1 MRNTPTT
8 TSIMK
13 RIFAPLAFVFLTT
26 ILIVSCKKDGG
37 EMTDNP
43 GVAKKMLNVAY
54 GIDSLQKMDIYLPAG
69 RSVTSTKVLAVV
81 HGGSWNSGDKKD
93 LQFVVDSLQKYLPDY
108 AIFNINYRLANN
120 TGGNIFPSQETDVK
134 AAIQFIYNN
143 RSAYACNTDKSA
155 ILGQSAGGQL
165 AMLAAYTNKTPV
177 KFKSVVNISGV
188 ANFAELMA
196 YFTAVDP
203 NTALRLAVLLGGTP
217 SSNAANYAAAS
228 PITHITPQSPPTLI
242 FHGTT
247 DVVVPFTQSSSLAA
261 ALNIKGVKNTLV
273 TFPGVGHD
281 FLVSQLAV
289 VSTLLNT
296 VNFLNNN
303 NQ

>member
-1 MRNTPTT
+1 ML
-8 TSIMK
+8 M
-13 RIFAPLAFVFLTT
+13 
-26 ILIVSCKKDGG
+26 VSCKKDGSEPG
-37 EMTDNP
+37 DNP

-54 GIDSLQKMDIYLPAG
+54 GVDSLQKMDIYLPAG
-69 RSVTSTKVLAVV
+69 RSVTSTKVLAIV
-81 HGGSWNSGDKKD
+81 HGGSWNTGDKKD

-108 AIFNINYRLANN
+108 AIFNINYRLATS
-120 TGGNIFPSQETDVK
+120 TGGNVFPTQENDVK

-143 RSAYACNTDKSA
+143 RDAYACNTDKTA

-188 ANFAELMA
+188 ANFAELLA

-203 NTALRLAVLLGGTP
+203 NTAIKLTLLLGGTP
-217 SSNAANYAAAS
+217 ASNAAGYAAAS
-228 PITHITPQSPPTLI
+228 PITHMMPQSPPTLI

-247 DVVVPFTQSSSLAA
+247 DVVVPYTQSSSLSA
-261 ALNIKGVKNTLV
+261 ALNVKGVKNTLV
-273 TFPGVGHD
+273 TFQGVGHD
-281 FLVSQLAV
+281 FLVSPLAV
-289 VSTLLNT
+289 ASTLLNT
-296 VNFLNNN
+296 VNVLNNN

>member
-1 MRNTPTT
+1 
-8 TSIMK
+8 MK
-13 RIFAPLAFVFLTT
+13 RILAPLAFVIFSAM
-26 ILIVSCKKDGG
+26 LIVSCKKDGSELG
-37 EMTDNP
+37 DNP

-54 GIDSLQKMDIYLPAG
+54 GVDSLQKMDVYLPAG
-69 RSVTSTKVLAVV
+69 RSVTSTKVLAIV
-81 HGGSWNSGDKKD
+81 HGGSWNTGDKKD

-108 AIFNINYRLANN
+108 AIFNINYRLATS
-120 TGGNIFPSQETDVK
+120 TGGNVFPTQENDVK

-143 RSAYACNTDKSA
+143 RDAYACNTDKTA

-188 ANFAELMA
+188 ANFAELLA

-203 NTALRLAVLLGGTP
+203 NTAIKLTLLLGGTP
-217 SSNAANYAAAS
+217 ASNAAGYAAAS

-261 ALNIKGVKNTLV
+261 ALNTKGVKNTLV
-273 TFPGVGHD
+273 TFQGVGHD
-281 FLVSQLAV
+281 FMVSPLAIA
-289 VSTLLNT
+289 STLLNT

>member
-1 MRNTPTT
+1 
-8 TSIMK
+8 MK
-13 RIFAPLAFVFLTT
+13 RILAPLAFVIFSAM
-26 ILIVSCKKDGG
+26 LIVSCKKDGS
-37 EMTDNP
+37 ELSDNP

-54 GIDSLQKMDIYLPAG
+54 GVDSLQKMDVYLPAG
-69 RSVTSTKVLAVV
+69 RSVTGTKVLAIV
-81 HGGSWNSGDKKD
+81 HGGSWNTGDKKD

-108 AIFNINYRLANN
+108 AIFNINYRLATS
-120 TGGNIFPSQETDVK
+120 TGGNVFPTQENDVK

-143 RSAYACNTDKSA
+143 RDAYACNTDKTA

-188 ANFAELMA
+188 ANFAELLA

-203 NTALRLAVLLGGTP
+203 NTAIKLTLLLGGTP
-217 SSNAANYAAAS
+217 ASNAAGYAAAS
-228 PITHITPQSPPTLI
+228 PLTHITPQSPPTLI

-261 ALNIKGVKNTLV
+261 ALNTKGVKNTLV
-273 TFPGVGHD
+273 TFQGVGHD
-281 FLVSQLAV
+281 FLVSPLAV
-289 VSTLLNT
+289 ASTLLNT

>member
-1 MRNTPTT
+1 
-8 TSIMK
+8 MK
-13 RIFAPLAFVFLTT
+13 RVLAPIALVIFSAM
-26 ILIVSCKKDGG
+26 LIVSCKKNNG

-54 GIDSLQKMDIYLPAG
+54 GVDSLQKMDIYLPAG

-108 AIFNINYRLANN
+108 AIFNINYRLATS
-120 TGGNIFPSQETDVK
+120 TGGNVFPAQENDVK

-143 RSAYACNTDKSA
+143 RDAYACNTDKTA

-188 ANFAELMA
+188 ANFAELLA

-203 NTALRLAVLLGGTP
+203 NTAIKLTLLLGGTP
-217 SSNAANYAAAS
+217 ASNAPGYAAAS
-228 PITHITPQSPPTLI
+228 PLTHITPQSPPTLI

-261 ALNIKGVKNTLV
+261 ALNVKGVKNTLV
-273 TFPGVGHD
+273 TFQGVGHD
-281 FLVSQLAV
+281 FLVSPLAV
-289 VSTLLNT
+289 ASTLLNT

>member
-1 MRNTPTT
+1 MHSTT
-8 TSIMK
+8 HNMK
-13 RIFAPLAFVFLTT
+13 RILSSLALIFLSVT
-26 ILIVSCKKDGG
+26 LIISCKKDGG

-69 RSVTSTKVLAVV
+69 RSATTTKVLAVV

-93 LQFVVDSLQKYLPDY
+93 LQFVVDSLQKYMPDY
-108 AIFNINYRLANN
+108 AIFNINYRLATP
-120 TGGNIFPSQETDVK
+120 TGGNVFPTQENDVK
-134 AAIQFIYNN
+134 AALKFIYDN
-143 RSAYACNTDKSA
+143 RSAYACNTDKAA

-165 AMLAAYTNKTPV
+165 AMLAAYNNNTPV
-177 KFKSVVNISGV
+177 KFKAVVNISGV

-203 NTALRLAVLLGGTP
+203 NTALKLAVLLGGTP
-217 SSNAANYAAAS
+217 ASNPAGYASAS
-228 PITHITPQSPPTLI
+228 PVTYVTAQSPATII

-261 ALNIKGVKNTLV
+261 ALSMKGVKNTFV
-273 TFPGVGHD
+273 TFQGVGHD
-281 FLVSQLAV
+281 FLISPLAV
-289 VSTLLNT
+289 ASTLLNT
-296 VNFLNNN
+296 VNFLNSN

>member
-1 MRNTPTT
+1 
-8 TSIMK
+8 MK
-13 RIFAPLAFVFLTT
+13 RILTPLSFFIFSA
-26 ILIVSCKKDGG
+26 ILIVSCKKNNG
-37 EMTDNP
+37 EMSDNP
-43 GVAKKMLNVAY
+43 GIAKKMLNVAY
-54 GIDSLQKMDIYLPAG
+54 GTDSLQKMDIYLPSG
-69 RSVTSTKVLAVV
+69 RSVTSTKVLAIV

-120 TGGNIFPSQETDVK
+120 AGGNIFPTQENDVK
-134 AAIQFIYNN
+134 TAIQFIYNN
-143 RSAYACNTDKSA
+143 REAYACNTDKTA

-196 YFTAVDP
+196 YFTAVNP
-203 NTALRLAVLLGGTP
+203 NVALQLAVLLGGTP
-217 SSNAANYAAAS
+217 ASNPTSYAAAS
-228 PITHITPQSPPTLI
+228 PVTHITAQSPPTLI

-247 DVVVPFTQSSSLAA
+247 DVVVPFTQSSSLSA

-273 TFPGVGHD
+273 TFQGVGHD
-281 FLVSQLAV
+281 FLVSPLAV
-289 VSTLLNT
+289 ASTLLNT
-296 VNFLNNN
+296 VNFLNSN

>member
-1 MRNTPTT
+1 
-8 TSIMK
+8 MK
-13 RIFAPLAFVFLTT
+13 RILTPLSFFIFSA
-26 ILIVSCKKDGG
+26 ILIVSCKKNNG
-37 EMTDNP
+37 EMSDNP
-43 GVAKKMLNVAY
+43 GIAKKMLNVAY
-54 GIDSLQKMDIYLPAG
+54 GTDSLQKMDIYLPAG
-69 RSVTSTKVLAVV
+69 RSVTSTKVLAIV

-120 TGGNIFPSQETDVK
+120 AGGNIFPTQENDVK
-134 AAIQFIYNN
+134 TAIQFIYNN
-143 RSAYACNTDKSA
+143 REAYACNTDKTA

-196 YFTAVDP
+196 YFTAVNP
-203 NTALRLAVLLGGTP
+203 NIALQLAVLLGGTP
-217 SSNAANYAAAS
+217 ASNPTSYAAAS
-228 PITHITPQSPPTLI
+228 PVTHITAQSPPTLI

-273 TFPGVGHD
+273 TFQGVGHD
-281 FLVSQLAV
+281 FLVSPLAV
-289 VSTLLNT
+289 ASTLLNT
-296 VNFLNNN
+296 VNFLNSN